1 MKKTLILVCLSAA
14 AVASHASTCETRVDK
29 HQKATTLQR
38 VDYCLTPEKA
48 APAAPGAEVIVSS
61 VTTKEP
67 APAEQKSAPLAQE
80 YYPQD
85 QVEVTHGY
93 VGTTHFP
100 KFKNDISSERELKEM
115 QEAASDAAKK
125 EATYQQPARVMAPTQ
140 TAGKKSG
147 KKAANKSSENTKNS
161 KNEQKPARTMVN
173 APTMMERVE
182 SEIVAPAAVYNEAYP
197 ADAYPAPTMGD
208 VSREADELFTNS
220 PSYPD
225 LTNRS

>member
-1 MKKTLILVCLSAA
+1 MKKTLILVSLLAA
-14 AVASHASTCETRVDK
+14 AVTSHASTCETRVDK

-38 VDYCLTPEKA
+38 VDYCLTPEQA
-48 APAAPGAEVIVSS
+48 APAAPGPEVIVSS

-67 APAEQKSAPLAQE
+67 APAAQKSAPLTQE

-100 KFKNDISSERELKEM
+100 QFKNDISSERELKEM
-115 QEAASDAAKK
+115 QQAANDAAKK
-125 EATYQQPARVMAPTQ
+125 EATFQQPARVMAPAKTAGQ
-140 TAGKKSG
+140 TASRTADNNSG
-147 KKAANKSSENTKNS
+147 KNLPV
-161 KNEQKPARTMVN
+161 KNEQKPARTMAN
-173 APTMMERVE
+173 TSSMMERVE
-182 SEIVAPAAVYNEAYP
+182 SEIIAPAAVYNEAYP

-220 PSYPD
+220 PSYQD